1 MCVSTKCGV
10 HKAWTCVFV
19 STRTEGRD
27 GVQED
32 KEKEDDKKDD

>member
-1 MCVSTKCGV
+1 MR
-10 HKAWTCVFV
+10 VFV